1 MSLMPV
7 DPMLAAESIQYKE
20 PEVYKMFLKRTK
32 HGLTPEEIKEDDE
45 TYTKLG
51 IFLEA
56 IRVIDGME
64 DMGVMSIY
72 NDYENKKVV
81 VERRYKM

>member
-1 MSLMPV
+1 MIAMPV
-7 DPMLAAESIQYKE
+7 DLELAAESIRYKE
-20 PEVYKMFLKRTK
+20 PKLYKMFLKFIND
-32 HGLTPEEIKEDDE
+32 GVTPEEIKDDSK

-56 IRVIDGME
+56 VRVLDGME

-72 NDYENKKVV
+72 NDYKNKKVV
-81 VERRYKM
+81 VARRYKV